1 MFYNRSEIISREASA
16 LLWPFFCLSI
26 EIHIGRALFGK
37 CFVNLQPKN
46 NNMTPKELYTGH
58 IAALTEEIRL
68 LNRNNRLVVVLELA
82 AVGLAVGCV
91 VAYTMWSNAAALVM
105 AALFIAAYV
114 TIRRRDGRNSRRSD
128 EKESLRSV
136 YQKELNYLG
145 GDYSGFLS
153 GEQYVNPRHEFS
165 LDLDIFGP
173 QSLFHRINRTV
184 TTGGSDFLASELA
197 ETRVRTIGEIEARRE
212 AIRELAEREPL
223 RTAFMAQGR
232 GRQIDTADI
241 LEALRAV
248 QQLKISHL
256 AAHRFTYI
264 VAVGSIIVFYGLLAG
279 AIFGPLSASF
289 PMLWVLLQVLAVY
302 LLFGRT
308 LKRINRSI
316 NIILPRLSTYVN
328 MIMLIVTSD
337 LKSREGRNIISQL
350 SADKQDALKSF
361 RLLKGI
367 INSLDQRNEI
377 WVPIS
382 NALYLADYFIVRR
395 FLLWQDRYMGH
406 IEEWIAAVSHFD
418 ALVSMATF
426 RYNEPMAT
434 DAELVDADEVVYEAR
449 GLYHPFLG
457 MKAVRNDFT
466 IADRHYYIVTGANM
480 AGKSTFLR
488 SVGINYVLACCGL
501 PVFADSLRLSLF
513 SLFSSMRTTD
523 DLAHGISYFNAE
535 LLRLQQLIET
545 CRQNRHTL
553 IILDEILKGTN
564 SLDKLNGSRLF
575 LQSVA
580 SLPVT
585 GIIATHDLELS
596 KMQQQYPDR
605 FHNYCFEIRLSDEI
619 TYTYRLTEGVA
630 RNQNA
635 TYLLKNI
642 LKSALR

>member
-1 MFYNRSEIISREASA
+1 M
-16 LLWPFFCLSI
+16 LS
-26 EIHIGRALFGK
+26 
-37 CFVNLQPKN
+37 
-46 NNMTPKELYTGH
+46 TPKELYTER
-58 IAALTEEIRL
+58 ITTLTEEIRQ
-68 LNRNNRLVVVLELA
+68 LNKHNRLIVVLELSA
-82 AVGLAVGCV
+82 IVLAIACV
-91 VAYTMWSNAAALVM
+91 VAYTMWSSVAALVV
-105 AALFIAAYV
+105 AAMFVAAYV
-114 TIRRRDGRNSRRSD
+114 AIRLRDSRNSRSSE

-136 YQKELNYLG
+136 YQKELHYLD
-145 GDYSGFLS
+145 GDFTDFPS
-153 GEQYVNPRHEFS
+153 GEKYVNPRHEFT

-184 TTGGSDFLASELA
+184 TTGGSDFLAKELA
-197 ETRVRTIGEIEARRE
+197 ETRVRTIDEIEARRE
-212 AIRELAEREPL
+212 AINELSEREAL
-223 RTAFMAQGR
+223 RTAFLAQGR
-232 GRQIDTADI
+232 GRQMNTASI
-241 LEALRAV
+241 LAALQEV
-248 QQLKISHL
+248 QQLKTPRL
-256 AAHRFTYI
+256 AAHRLTHI
-264 VAVGSIIVFYGLLAG
+264 AAVGSIIVFYGLLAG
-279 AIFGPLSASF
+279 AIFGPLPASL
-289 PMLWVLLQVLAVY
+289 PLLWVLLQIMAVY

-308 LKRINRSI
+308 LKLINRNI
-316 NIILPRLSTYVN
+316 NIILPRLGTYVN

-337 LKSREGRNIISQL
+337 LKSREGRHIIRQL

-367 INSLDQRNEI
+367 INALDQRNEV

-406 IEEWIAAVSHFD
+406 IGEWIAAVSHFD

-426 RYNEPMAT
+426 RYNEPAAT
-434 DAELVDADEVVYEAR
+434 DAELVDADEVVYEAH

-457 MKAVRNDFT
+457 AKAVRNDFT
-466 IADRHYYIVTGANM
+466 IADRHYYIITGANM

-488 SVGINYVLACCGL
+488 SVGINYVLACCGM
-501 PVFADSLRLSLF
+501 PVFADSLRVSLF

-575 LQSVA
+575 LQSVSA
-580 SLPVT
+580 LPIT

-596 KMQQQYPDR
+596 KMEQQYPDR
-605 FHNYCFEIRLSDEI
+605 FHNYCFEIQLSDEI
-619 TYTYRLTEGVA
+619 TYTYRLSEGVA

-642 LKSALR
+642 LKTALR

>member
-1 MFYNRSEIISREASA
+1 MT
-16 LLWPFFCLSI
+16 
-26 EIHIGRALFGK
+26 EIHKQYRQTL
-37 CFVNLQPKN
+37 
-46 NNMTPKELYTGH
+46 TPRDLYAERTTR
-58 IAALTEEIRL
+58 LTEEIRQ
-68 LNRNNRLVVVLELA
+68 LNKHNRLIVVLELSA
-82 AVGLAVGCV
+82 IVLAIACV
-91 VAYTMWSNAAALVM
+91 VAYTMRGSMAALVV
-105 AALFIAAYV
+105 AALFVAAYAA
-114 TIRRRDGRNSRRSD
+114 IRWRDSRNSRMSK

-136 YQKELNYLG
+136 YQKELHYLDG
-145 GDYSGFLS
+145 EFSDFPS
-153 GEQYVNPRHEFS
+153 GEQYLNPSHAFT
-165 LDLDIFGP
+165 LDLDLFGP

-184 TTGGSDFLASELA
+184 TTGGSDFLARELA
-197 ETRVRTIGEIEARRE
+197 ETRVRTIDEIEARRE
-212 AIRELAEREPL
+212 AISELSEREGL
-223 RTAFMAQGR
+223 RTAFLAQGQ
-232 GRQIDTADI
+232 GRQTNTANI
-241 LEALRAV
+241 LAALQEV
-248 QQLKISHL
+248 KQLKIPRL
-256 AAHRFTYI
+256 AAHRLTHI
-264 VAVGSIIVFYGLLAG
+264 AAVGSIIVFYGLLAG
-279 AIFGPLSASF
+279 AIFGPLPASL
-289 PMLWVLLQVLAVY
+289 PLLWVLLQIMAVY

-308 LKRINRSI
+308 LKLINRNI
-316 NIILPRLSTYVN
+316 NIILPRLGTCVN
-328 MIMLIVTSD
+328 LIMQIVTSD
-337 LKSREGRNIISQL
+337 LKSREGRDIIRQL

-367 INSLDQRNEI
+367 INDLDQRNEI

-406 IEEWIAAVSHFD
+406 IDEWIAAVSHFD

-426 RYNEPMAT
+426 RFNEPAAT

-457 MKAVRNDFT
+457 VKAVRNDFT
-466 IADRHYYIVTGANM
+466 IADRHYYIITGANM

-488 SVGINYVLACCGL
+488 SVGINYVLACCGM
-501 PVFADSLRLSLF
+501 PVFADSLRVSLF

-545 CRQNRHTL
+545 CRRNRHTL

-575 LQSVA
+575 LQSVSA
-580 SLPVT
+580 LPIT
-585 GIIATHDLELS
+585 GIIATHDLALS
-596 KMQQQYPDR
+596 KMQEEYPAR

-619 TYTYRLTEGVA
+619 TYTYRLSEGVA

-642 LKSALR
+642 LKTALE

>member
-1 MFYNRSEIISREASA
+1 MSE
-16 LLWPFFCLSI
+16 
-26 EIHIGRALFGK
+26 
-37 CFVNLQPKN
+37 
-46 NNMTPKELYTGH
+46 
-58 IAALTEEIRL
+58 
-68 LNRNNRLVVVLELA
+68 
-82 AVGLAVGCV
+82 
-91 VAYTMWSNAAALVM
+91 
-105 AALFIAAYV
+105 
-114 TIRRRDGRNSRRSD
+114 

-136 YQKELNYLG
+136 YQKELNYLD
-145 GDYSGFLS
+145 GDFSGFAS
-153 GEQYVNPRHEFS
+153 GEQYANPRHAFS

-173 QSLFHRINRTV
+173 QSLFHRINRAV
-184 TTGGSDFLASELA
+184 TTGGSDFLAKELA
-197 ETRVRTIGEIEARRE
+197 ETRVRTIDEIEVQRE
-212 AIRELAEREPL
+212 AIRELSEREPL
-223 RTAFMAQGR
+223 RAAFMAQGR
-232 GRQIDTADI
+232 GRQIDTTDI
-241 LEALRAV
+241 LEALHEV
-248 QQLKISHL
+248 QQLKFSRL
-256 AAHRFTYI
+256 AAHRLTHI
-264 VAVGSIIVFYGLLAG
+264 VAVGSILVFYGLLAG
-279 AIFGPLSASF
+279 AVFGPLSGAL
-289 PMLWVLLQVLAVY
+289 PMLWVLLQILAVY

-308 LKRINRSI
+308 LKRINQSI
-316 NIILPRLSTYVN
+316 NIILPRLGTYVN

-337 LKSREGRNIISQL
+337 LKSHEGRDIINHL

-367 INSLDQRNEI
+367 INALDQRNEV

-395 FLLWQDRYMGH
+395 FLLWQDRYMGY
-406 IEEWIAAVSHFD
+406 IGEWIAAVSHFD

-426 RYNEPMAT
+426 RYNEPAAT

-457 MKAVRNDFT
+457 AKAVRNDFT
-466 IADRHYYIVTGANM
+466 IADRHYYIITGANM

-488 SVGINYVLACCGL
+488 SVGINYVLACCGM
-501 PVFADSLRLSLF
+501 PVFADSLRVSLF

-575 LQSVA
+575 LQSVT
-580 SLPVT
+580 SLPIT

-596 KMQQQYPDR
+596 KMQEEYPYR
-605 FHNYCFEIRLSDEI
+605 FHNYCFEIQLSDEI

>member
-1 MFYNRSEIISREASA
+1 
-16 LLWPFFCLSI
+16 
-26 EIHIGRALFGK
+26 
-37 CFVNLQPKN
+37 
-46 NNMTPKELYTGH
+46 MTPKELYSERITR
-58 IAALTEEIRL
+58 LTEEIRQ
-68 LNRNNRLVVVLELA
+68 LNKYNRLVVVLELSA
-82 AVGLAVGCV
+82 IALAVGCV
-91 VAYTMWSNAAALVM
+91 VAYTMWSNAAALVV
-105 AALFIAAYV
+105 AVLFIAAYV
-114 TIRRRDGRNSRRSD
+114 TIRWRDSRNSRMAE

-136 YQKELNYLG
+136 YQKELNYLS
-145 GDYSGFLS
+145 GDFSGFAS
-153 GEQYVNPRHEFS
+153 GEQYINPRHAFT

-184 TTGGSDFLASELA
+184 TTGGSDFLAKELA
-197 ETRVRTIGEIEARRE
+197 ETRVRTIDEIEAQRE
-212 AIRELAEREPL
+212 AIHELSEKEPL
-223 RTAFMAQGR
+223 RAAFMAQGQ
-232 GRQIDTADI
+232 GRQIDTTDI
-241 LEALRAV
+241 LEALHAV
-248 QQLKISHL
+248 EQMQVSRL
-256 AAHRFTYI
+256 AAHRLTHI
-264 VAVGSIIVFYGLLAG
+264 AAIGSIVVFYVLLAA
-279 AIFGPLSASF
+279 AIFGPLSGTF
-289 PMLWVLLQVLAVY
+289 PMLWVLFQILAAY

-308 LKRINRSI
+308 LKRINQSI

-337 LKSREGRNIISQL
+337 LKSGVGRDIISQL
-350 SADKQDALKSF
+350 SADERQRVGDGKSGMQDALKSF

-367 INSLDQRNEI
+367 INALDQRNEI

-426 RYNEPMAT
+426 RYNEPTAT

-457 MKAVRNDFT
+457 QKAVRNDFT
-466 IADRHYYIVTGANM
+466 IADQHYYIITGANM

-488 SVGINYVLACCGL
+488 SIGINYVLATCGM
-501 PVFADSLRLSLF
+501 PVFADSLRVSLF

-575 LQSVA
+575 LQSVT
-580 SLPVT
+580 SLPIT

-596 KMQQQYPDR
+596 KMEKEYPVR
-605 FHNYCFEIRLSDEI
+605 FHNYCFEIQLSDEI
-619 TYTYRLTEGVA
+619 TYTYRLSEGVA

-642 LKSALR
+642 LKTALE

>member
-1 MFYNRSEIISREASA
+1 MT
-16 LLWPFFCLSI
+16 
-26 EIHIGRALFGK
+26 EIHKQYRQAL
-37 CFVNLQPKN
+37 
-46 NNMTPKELYTGH
+46 TPRELYTGR
-58 IAALTEEIRL
+58 IKTLTEEIRQ
-68 LNRNNRLVVVLELA
+68 LNKYNRLVVVLELSA
-82 AVGLAVGCV
+82 IALAIGCV
-91 VAYTMWSNAAALVM
+91 VAYTMWSNAAALVV
-105 AALFIAAYV
+105 AVLFIATYV
-114 TIRRRDGRNSRRSD
+114 VIRWRDSRNSRMSE

-136 YQKELNYLG
+136 YQKELNYLD
-145 GDYSGFLS
+145 GDFSGFAS
-153 GEQYVNPRHEFS
+153 GEQYVNPRHAFT

-184 TTGGSDFLASELA
+184 TTGGSDFLAKELA
-197 ETRVRTIGEIEARRE
+197 ETRVRTIDEIEARRE
-212 AIRELAEREPL
+212 AIRELSEKEPL
-223 RTAFMAQGR
+223 RAAFMAQGK
-232 GRQIDTADI
+232 GRQINTADI
-241 LEALRAV
+241 LEALHAV
-248 QQLKISHL
+248 RQMQVIPADAPTRSLSRL
-256 AAHRFTYI
+256 AAHRLTHI
-264 VAVGSIIVFYGLLAG
+264 AAVGSIIVFYGLLAG
-279 AIFGPLSASF
+279 AIFGPLSGTF
-289 PMLWVLLQVLAVY
+289 PMLWVLLQILAVY

-308 LKRINRSI
+308 LKRINQSI
-316 NIILPRLSTYVN
+316 NIILPRLGTYVN
-328 MIMLIVTSD
+328 MIMLIVTAD
-337 LKSREGRNIISQL
+337 LKSREGRDIISQL
-350 SADKQDALKSF
+350 SADKQDALRSF

-367 INSLDQRNEI
+367 INALDQRNEI

-406 IEEWIAAVSHFD
+406 IDEWIAAVSHFD

-426 RYNEPMAT
+426 RYNEPAAT

-457 MKAVRNDFT
+457 AKAVRNDFT
-466 IADRHYYIVTGANM
+466 IADRHYYIITGANM

-488 SVGINYVLACCGL
+488 SIGINYVLATCGM
-501 PVFADSLRLSLF
+501 PVFADSLRVSLF

-596 KMQQQYPDR
+596 KMQEEYPAR
-605 FHNYCFEIRLSDEI
+605 FHNYCFEITKR
-619 TYTYRLTEGVA
+619 GG
-630 RNQNA
+630 N
-635 TYLLKNI
+635 
-642 LKSALR
+642 SALRRNHLHLSPHRGRGPQSERHLSAEEYTEVGIKITVFYCE

>member
-1 MFYNRSEIISREASA
+1 MY
-16 LLWPFFCLSI
+16 
-26 EIHIGRALFGK
+26 
-37 CFVNLQPKN
+37 
-46 NNMTPKELYTGH
+46 PKELYTER
-58 IAALTEEIRL
+58 ITTLTEEIRQ
-68 LNRNNRLVVVLELA
+68 LNKYNRLVVVLELSA
-82 AVGLAVGCV
+82 IGLAIGCV
-91 VAYTMWSNAAALVM
+91 VAYTMWSNVIVLSV
-105 AALFIAAYV
+105 AALFIAGYV
-114 TIRRRDGRNSRRSD
+114 AIRWRDNRNSQMSE

-136 YQKELNYLG
+136 YQKELNCLG
-145 GDYSGFLS
+145 GDFSGFAS
-153 GEQYVNPRHEFS
+153 GEQYVNPRHEFT

-184 TTGGSDFLASELA
+184 TTGGSNFLARELA
-197 ETRVRTIGEIEARRE
+197 ETRVRTTNEIEARRE
-212 AIRELAEREPL
+212 AIRELSDREPL

-232 GRQIDTADI
+232 GRQINTDDI
-241 LEALRAV
+241 LEALHAV
-248 QQLKISHL
+248 RQMQVSRL
-256 AAHRFTYI
+256 AAHWF
-264 VAVGSIIVFYGLLAG
+264 VHFAAVGSIIVFYGLLAG
-279 AIFGPLSASF
+279 AVFGPLSGAL
-289 PMLWVLLQVLAVY
+289 PMLWGLLQILAVY

-316 NIILPRLSTYVN
+316 NIILPRLGTYVN

-337 LKSREGRNIISQL
+337 LKSRVGGNIIRQL
-350 SADKQDALKSF
+350 SADEQDALKSF

-367 INSLDQRNEI
+367 INALDQRNEV

-382 NALYLADYFIVRR
+382 NALYMADYFIVRR

-426 RYNEPMAT
+426 RYNEPAAT
-434 DAELVDADEVVYEAR
+434 DAELVDSGEVVYEAR

-457 MKAVRNDFT
+457 VKAVRNDFT
-466 IADRHYYIVTGANM
+466 ITDRHYYIVTGANM

-488 SVGINYVLACCGL
+488 SIGINYVLACCGM
-501 PVFADSLRLSLF
+501 PVFADSLRVSLF

-545 CRQNRHTL
+545 CRQNRRTL

-575 LQSVA
+575 LQSVSA
-580 SLPVT
+580 LPVT

-596 KMQQQYPDR
+596 KMQQEYPAR
-605 FHNYCFEIRLSDEI
+605 FHNYCFEIQLTDEI

>member
-1 MFYNRSEIISREASA
+1 M
-16 LLWPFFCLSI
+16 LS
-26 EIHIGRALFGK
+26 
-37 CFVNLQPKN
+37 
-46 NNMTPKELYTGH
+46 TPKELYTER
-58 IAALTEEIRL
+58 ITTLTEEIRQ
-68 LNRNNRLVVVLELA
+68 LNKHNRLIVVLELSTI
-82 AVGLAVGCV
+82 VLAIACV
-91 VAYTMWSNAAALVM
+91 VAYTMWSSVAALVV
-105 AALFIAAYV
+105 AAMSVAAYV
-114 TIRRRDGRNSRRSD
+114 AIRWRDSRNSRSSE

-136 YQKELNYLG
+136 YQKELHYLD
-145 GDYSGFLS
+145 GDFTDFPS
-153 GEQYVNPRHEFS
+153 GEKYVNPRHEFT

-184 TTGGSDFLASELA
+184 TTGGSDFLAKELA
-197 ETRVRTIGEIEARRE
+197 ETRVRTIDEIEARRE
-212 AIRELAEREPL
+212 AINELSEREAL
-223 RTAFMAQGR
+223 RTAFLAKGQGR
-232 GRQIDTADI
+232 QMNTASI
-241 LEALRAV
+241 LAALQEV
-248 QQLKISHL
+248 QQLKTPRL
-256 AAHRFTYI
+256 AAHRLTHI
-264 VAVGSIIVFYGLLAG
+264 AAVGSIIVFYGLLAG
-279 AIFGPLSASF
+279 AIFGPLPASL
-289 PMLWVLLQVLAVY
+289 PLLWVLLQIMAVY

-308 LKRINRSI
+308 LKLINRNI
-316 NIILPRLSTYVN
+316 NIILPRLGTYVN
-328 MIMLIVTSD
+328 MIMLIVTAD
-337 LKSREGRNIISQL
+337 LKSREGRDVIRQL

-367 INSLDQRNEI
+367 INALDQRNEI

-382 NALYLADYFIVRR
+382 NALYLADYFIVRC
-395 FLLWQDRYMGH
+395 FLLWQDRYMWH
-406 IEEWIAAVSHFD
+406 IGEWIAAVSHFD

-426 RYNEPMAT
+426 RYNEPAAT
-434 DAELVDADEVVYEAR
+434 DAKLVDADEVVYEAH

-457 MKAVRNDFT
+457 VKAVRNDFT
-466 IADRHYYIVTGANM
+466 IADRHYYIITGANM

-488 SVGINYVLACCGL
+488 SVGINYVLASCGM
-501 PVFADSLRLSLF
+501 PVFADSLRVSLF

-575 LQSVA
+575 LQSVS
-580 SLPVT
+580 SLPIT

-596 KMQQQYPDR
+596 KMEQQYPDR

-619 TYTYRLTEGVA
+619 TYTYRLSEGVA

-642 LKSALR
+642 LKTALR